1 MKDEIKHSARFSNCL
16 FVTCVCICI
25 ETRKKGRTMECC
37 CYYFSRGWMALTL
50 VVGAL
55 SACDD
60 SNAFI
65 IQEHACISLMANK
78 KEAKKETNDSPY
90 ESLVLATSTYLKL
103 TTTSTKYIMSSHP
116 CDERRL
122 SFSQKGSSEN
132 KASIQCP
139 RFNVD

>member
-1 MKDEIKHSARFSNCL
+1 MD
-16 FVTCVCICI
+16 
-25 ETRKKGRTMECC
+25 CC

-90 ESLVLATSTYLKL
+90 ESLVLATFFLILYVLK
-103 TTTSTKYIMSSHP
+103 TNYHTNKIYNEFTS
-116 CDERRL
+116 L
-122 SFSQKGSSEN
+122 
-132 KASIQCP
+132 
-139 RFNVD
+139 